1 VLSRAYDYASAYDL
15 KSARELLLHDQG
27 AKVLDANP
35 LIVQF
40 TPRTVVSVFEYGSL
54 VFFNLEEAECLRLIE
69 VLKPAAQR
77 PNRSIATDEFTLT
90 LSSRQK
96 APDGT
101 EEMTVKE
108 FTKDIVTVVGT
119 VLSRS
124 VALEYY
130 ETVLNG
136 TLERLEQTVAALA
149 ASGRIPRGERNLTRQ
164 AGLGLLIEHE
174 LAHSVSVFDDPDIIW
189 DGGERIER
197 LYRQLKREFDLDDR
211 VKIVQQKVSL
221 ISRWSTF
228 VISRLEGHR
237 ARMLEWIIIFLIAAE
252 IVLALTGRL

>member
-136 TLERLEQTVAALA
+136 TLERLE
-149 ASGRIPRGERNLTRQ
+149 RNLTRQ
-164 AGLGLLIEHE
+164 AGLGLLIEHA